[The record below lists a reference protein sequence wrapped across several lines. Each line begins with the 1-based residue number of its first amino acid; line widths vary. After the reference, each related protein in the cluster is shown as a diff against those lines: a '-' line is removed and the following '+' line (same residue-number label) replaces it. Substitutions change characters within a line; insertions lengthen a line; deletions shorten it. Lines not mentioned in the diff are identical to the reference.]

1 MVFGLSS
8 PQNCTTFG
16 AAGWVC
22 FTFFFVRVELFA
34 SFFLFIFSAVFSIK
48 FLFLGAHAKGEPLLI
63 ISWLYLF
70 VVCLLFGISGV
81 NQNTE

>member
-8 PQNCTTFG
+8 PQNCTTSG

-34 SFFLFIFSAVFSIK
+34 SFFHSFYFFCSVFNQIFVFGGPCQRGTAADYQLVI
-48 FLFLGAHAKGEPLLI
+48 FVCRLLAI
-63 ISWLYLF
+63 WYKRR
-70 VVCLLFGISGV
+70 
-81 NQNTE
+81 